1 MAFDE
6 KFVAEVRAILDDQE
20 GLVEK
25 KMFGGIGFM
34 LFGNMCCGV
43 MKSDLIL
50 RLGPINGAEVF
61 HDPRVRPFDT
71 TGRPMKGWAVIGAD
85 ALEDETDLS
94 NWVQQSVDFALTLPP
109 K

>member
-6 KFVAEVRAILDDQE
+6 KFAAEVRGILDDQE

-50 RLGPINGAEVF
+50 RWDQKTA
-61 HDPRVRPFDT
+61 
-71 TGRPMKGWAVIGAD
+71 
-85 ALEDETDLS
+85 
-94 NWVQQSVDFALTLPP
+94 P
-109 K
+109 KRFMIPA